1 MKKIV
6 FFTFL
11 VLALYLLITIISI
24 LVTDSHRLTKY
35 GLGYLTG
42 KIILFVLFVF
52 ICFLTR
58 KAIFDN
64 KGHN

>member
-6 FFTFL
+6 FFTSF
-11 VLALYLLITIISI
+11 VIALFLLITIISI
-24 LVTDSHRLTKY
+24 LVTDIHRLTKY

-42 KIILFVLFVF
+42 KIILFVVF
-52 ICFLTR
+52 ICISFLTR
-58 KAIFDN
+58 KAVFDN